1 MDMRNEAEMAIG
13 DTQEVLQAATAWM
26 GSFIASDQ
34 RKDKIIQELLRRLED
49 TEDTMNQLRG
59 DLAAE
64 RKSRRD
70 YQMES
75 DKSNQ
80 TMRRLEQKIN
90 DGSFIAI
97 LIDGDGAKFADP
109 YLRNPLEGGPAA
121 AQAIKQAVRDYLQT
135 DNHDFNTEE
144 ISIIVRAY
152 ANLNDLAKSLR
163 LSNVIERDDDMRTFA
178 EQFTNSRAEVD
189 FVNVGRGKENADSKL
204 RKMLNHYLRNL
215 HCKKIFVAC
224 CHDNGYLHD
233 LRDYSDYPELRNRIV
248 LVETTPAEQGFKQ
261 LPFDLT
267 SFNKVF
273 RSNPLLNESKRAPAP
288 FSAPAA
294 FSPSS
299 SLPIHPFPAPA
310 VQPEF
315 GSQRGPPVVSPE
327 KQMPPRPAAATPPF
341 TNSTASTPAT
351 THAEA
356 EPQLTRNGSVVS
368 SGNGGVSIS
377 YAKAGGSE
385 SLQNIDIAAKPKK
398 ATKTIHFNADGHRID
413 PPTKHP
419 SNTPAQNT
427 YQTKLEKVAPN
438 AFCNDHYLVGKCK
451 RPNCERIHNVEL
463 TPRRWPYIVTKHALV
478 SVPCF
483 DYDCYLSHHCL
494 KDPRCT
500 RGPGC
505 KFTNT
510 EWGNLHLDSNEKLT
524 PSVRWIDGIDFPDR
538 LN

>member
-1 MDMRNEAEMAIG
+1 MDIRNEADMAIG
-13 DTQEVLQAATAWM
+13 DTQQILQAATAWM
-26 GSFIASDQ
+26 GSFIATDQ

-49 TEDTMNQLRG
+49 TEETMDQLRG

-75 DKSNQ
+75 DKSSQ
-80 TMRRLEQKIN
+80 DMKRLEQKIK

-97 LIDGDGAKFADP
+97 LIDGDGAKFADQ
-109 YLRNPLEGGPAA
+109 YIRNPLEGGPAA
-121 AQAIKQAVRDYLQT
+121 AQALKQAVRDYLQT
-135 DNHDFNTEE
+135 DNHDFNTED
-144 ISIIVRAY
+144 IPIVARAY

-163 LSNVIERDDDMRTFA
+163 LSNVIDRDEDMRTFA

-215 HCKKIFVAC
+215 QCKKIFVAC
-224 CHDNGYLHD
+224 CHDNGYLHH
-233 LRDYSDYPELRNRIV
+233 
-248 LVETTPAEQGFKQ
+248 T
-261 LPFDLT
+261 
-267 SFNKVF
+267 
-273 RSNPLLNESKRAPAP
+273 
-288 FSAPAA
+288 
-294 FSPSS
+294 
-299 SLPIHPFPAPA
+299 
-310 VQPEF
+310 
-315 GSQRGPPVVSPE
+315 
-327 KQMPPRPAAATPPF
+327 PF
-341 TNSTASTPAT
+341 TDSTASTPAT
-351 THAEA
+351 MHADT
-356 EPQLTRNGSVVS
+356 EPQLAQLTRTASVLS

-398 ATKTIHFNADGHRID
+398 MTKTMLFNSDGHRID

-419 SNTPAQNT
+419 ANTPAQQT
-427 YQTKLEKVAPN
+427 YQSKLEKVNPN

-451 RPNCERIHNVEL
+451 RPNCERIHDVDLSPQEVAIHRYKAR
-463 TPRRWPYIVTKHALV
+463 TSVCPRGPIE
-478 SVPCF
+478 CF

-510 EWGNLHLDSNEKLT
+510 EWGNLHLDTNEKLT
-524 PSVRWIDGIDFPDR
+524 PSLRWTDGVDFPDR

>member
-1 MDMRNEAEMAIG
+1 MDIRNEAEMAIG
-13 DTQEVLQAATAWM
+13 DTQDVLQAATAWM
-26 GSFIASDQ
+26 GSFIATDQ

-49 TEDTMNQLRG
+49 TEETMNQLRG

-80 TMRRLEQKIN
+80 NIKRLEQKIN

-97 LIDGDGAKFADP
+97 LIDGDGAKFADH
-109 YLRNPLEGGPAA
+109 YLRSPLEGGPVA
-121 AQAIKQAVRDYLQT
+121 AQALKQAVRDYLQS
-135 DNHDFNTEE
+135 DNHDFNSED
-144 ISIIVRAY
+144 IPIIVRAY

-163 LSNVIERDDDMRTFA
+163 LSNVIDRDDDMRTFA

-233 LRDYSDYPELRNRIV
+233 LRDYSDYPELANRIV
-248 LVETTPAEQGFKQ
+248 LVETTPAENGFKQ
-261 LPFDLT
+261 LPFDIT
-267 SFNKVF
+267 SFNNVF
-273 RSNPLLNESKRAPAP
+273 RSNPLLNENKKPSP
-288 FSAPAA
+288 FSM
-294 FSPSS
+294 PSG
-299 SLPIHPFPAPA
+299 LPIHPFPAPA
-310 VQPEF
+310 TQPDF
-315 GSQRGPPVVSPE
+315 GSQRSLPAISPE
-327 KQMPPRPAAATPPF
+327 KQMPVRPAATTPPF
-341 TNSTASTPAT
+341 TDSTASTPAT
-351 THAEA
+351 MHAET
-356 EPQLTRNGSVVS
+356 EPQLTRTASVLS

-398 ATKTIHFNADGHRID
+398 MTKTMHFNSDGHRID

-419 SNTPAQNT
+419 ANTPAQNT
-427 YQTKLEKVAPN
+427 YQSKLEKVAPS

-451 RPNCERIHNVEL
+451 RPNCERVHNVDLSPQEVAIHRYKAR
-463 TPRRWPYIVTKHALV
+463 TSVCPRGPIE
-478 SVPCF
+478 CF

-500 RGPGC
+500 RGSGC

-510 EWGNLHLDSNEKLT
+510 EWGNLHLDTNEKLT
-524 PSVRWIDGIDFPDR
+524 PSLRWTDGIDFPDR
-538 LN
+538 LD